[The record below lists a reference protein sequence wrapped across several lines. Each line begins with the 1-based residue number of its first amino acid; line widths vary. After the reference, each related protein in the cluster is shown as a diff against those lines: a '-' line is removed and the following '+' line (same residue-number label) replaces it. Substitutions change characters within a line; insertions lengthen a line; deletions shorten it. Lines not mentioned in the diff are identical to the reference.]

1 MEASTTTTYRLWS
14 RITDR
19 FPFIIQ
25 KKHCSIHRYLLAS
38 VLMGLALLVRLAIAP
53 VSAGLQYV
61 TFFPAVTLAAIIGGY
76 RAGLLTTIIGLAFA
90 TYIFTPPYYS
100 ISMEVL
106 QISFWS
112 NMVFLIDG
120 AIVSFS
126 IEAMHRYRR
135 QYVKELKEV
144 KSSEKLVMALNKEL
158 AEHIA
163 ERKQNEEQLRVAAAA
178 FETHDAIMITDANAN
193 IIRVNQAFT
202 NITGYSP
209 EEVLG
214 KNPRI
219 LSAGRQDKAFY
230 AAMWQQLL
238 NTGSWTGEV
247 WDRRKSGQIYPKWL
261 TITAVIDAQGKVTEY
276 VAFFSD
282 ITARKQAE
290 EEIHNLAF
298 YDALTGLPNRRL
310 LLDRFRQALSVS
322 ARSNHYGAVLFL
334 DMDRFKT
341 LNDTLGHDHGDLLLI
356 EVAQRIQSCV
366 REVDTVARFGGD
378 EFVVLLEDVDTS
390 AEQASQKVAL
400 IAEKIRA
407 ALAVPY
413 QLNDHE
419 HHSSPSI
426 GVCLYCGNEKSVD
439 TLLKHADLAMYQAK
453 DSGRNAVRFH
463 GAKNSSDSIVS
474 SQDFV
479 NIRSAA
485 V

>member
-1 MEASTTTTYRLWS
+1 METSTTSTYRLWPK
-14 RITDR
+14 IAGR
-19 FPFIIQ
+19 FPFIIR
-25 KKHCSIHRYLLAS
+25 KKHCSIHRYLFAC
-38 VLMGLALLVRLAIAP
+38 VLMVLALLVRLAIAP

-61 TFFPAVTLAAIIGGY
+61 TFFPAVTLAAIVGGY
-76 RAGLLTTIIGLAFA
+76 RAGLFTTIIGLAFA

-100 ISMEVL
+100 ISIEVL
-106 QISFWS
+106 QLSFWS
-112 NMVFLIDG
+112 NLVFLMDG
-120 AIVSFS
+120 IIVSFS
-126 IEAMHRYRR
+126 IEAMHRFR
-135 QYVKELKEV
+135 QKYEKEFEEAKV
-144 KSSEKLVMALNKEL
+144 SEGLVMALNREL
-158 AEHIA
+158 TEHITK
-163 ERKQNEEQLRVAAAA
+163 RKQNEEQLRVAAAA
-178 FETHDAIMITDANAN
+178 FETHDAILITDANAN
-193 IIRVNQAFT
+193 IIRVNHAFT

-209 EEVLG
+209 EDVLG

-219 LSAGRQDKAFY
+219 LSSGRQDKAFY

-238 NTGSWTGEV
+238 ATGSWTGEM

-261 TITAVIDAQGKVTEY
+261 TITAVKNEQGETTEY
-276 VAFFSD
+276 VSIFSD

-298 YDALTGLPNRRL
+298 YDALTKLPNRRL
-310 LLDRFRQALSVS
+310 LLDRFLRARSVS
-322 ARSNHYGAVLFL
+322 ARSNYYGAVLFL

-378 EFVVLLEDVDTS
+378 EFVVLLEEVDTS

-407 ALAVPY
+407 VLAAPY

-419 HHSSPSI
+419 YHSSPSI
-426 GVCLYCGNEKSVD
+426 GVCLYRGNTESVD

-453 DSGRNAVRFH
+453 DSGKNAVRFH
-463 GAKNSSDSIVS
+463 DPEK
-474 SQDFV
+474 
-479 NIRSAA
+479 RS
-485 V
+485 